1 MCDKWYMQENSL
13 SRELA
18 TCQTQGYLGRP
29 RFVIHSEQLSML
41 LEHRFSVPQIADM
54 FGVSVSTIRR
64 RMSDYG
70 LSVGATYTDLDD
82 DELDRLVRDIQYLF
96 PMCGNRQM
104 QGQLLAR
111 GVRVQQYR
119 IRESQRRVYPEGSM
133 LRRLC
138 AIQRRVYKVAAPR
151 SLYHMDGNH
160 KLIRYMGKEPVN
172 NQIIM
177 MLQDVIAH
185 FK

>member
-1 MCDKWYMQENSL
+1 M
-13 SRELA
+13 
-18 TCQTQGYLGRP
+18 
-29 RFVIHSEQLSML
+29 
-41 LEHRFSVPQIADM
+41 
-54 FGVSVSTIRR
+54 
-64 RMSDYG
+64 
-70 LSVGATYTDLDD
+70 
-82 DELDRLVRDIQYLF
+82 
-96 PMCGNRQM
+96 
-104 QGQLLAR
+104 
-111 GVRVQQYR
+111 
-119 IRESQRRVYPEGSM
+119 RESQRRVDPEGSM